1 MHRHFL
7 LLTYFLMAIFAKGQT
22 MADEAD
28 RFLSAMPE
36 NLQKKQEAA
45 VREGIAAQLDALVAV
60 RNSRNVC
67 APLPAGVSATDIGGK
82 YRLYM
87 PDSLGHDPV
96 PVLIYMHG
104 GGWCFGSV
112 NSCSK
117 FCGELCRRASIAVLA
132 VEYPLAPEHPY
143 PAALNACVDAVQ
155 YVFDNAGVY
164 NFDTGAV
171 SAGGDSSGGNLA
183 LATALRLSYARALVQ
198 NKPDEAA
205 IPRLESLLLFYPVVK
220 AWNDNSRSWQLY
232 DSGYGLDGGIMEAFN
247 EAYLTDNDAE
257 LPFISPFCAPAD
269 ILATLPR
276 TLIVNAERDILADQG
291 AAMYQKL
298 NSAGVD
304 VSHSVYPGAVHLF
317 ITVEGQPAAF
327 ESAVAASAAF
337 LQPTAEVAEP

>member
-1 MHRHFL
+1 
-7 LLTYFLMAIFAKGQT
+7 

-183 LATALRLSYARALVQ
+183 LATALRLSCARAMVQ

-232 DSGYGLDGGIMEAFN
+232 DSGYGLNSGIMEAFN

-304 VSHSVYPGAVHLF
+304 VSHCVYPGAVHLF

-337 LQPTAEVAEP
+337 LQPTADVAEP

>member
-45 VREGIAAQLDALVAV
+45 VREGIAGHPDALEAV

-155 YVFDNAGVY
+155 YVFDNAEVY

-304 VSHSVYPGAVHLF
+304 VSHCVYPGAVHLF
-317 ITVEGQPAAF
+317 ITVDGQPAAF
-327 ESAVAASAAF
+327 ENAVAASAAF

>member
-1 MHRHFL
+1 MHRHIIL
-7 LLTYFLMAIFAKGQT
+7 VIYILMAIFAKGQT

-28 RFLSAMPE
+28 RFLSAMPN

-45 VREGIAAQLDALVAV
+45 VREGIAGHPDALMAV
-60 RNSRNVC
+60 RNSRNVR

-87 PDSLGHDPV
+87 PDSFGHGPV

-143 PAALNACVDAVQ
+143 PAALNACVDAVNF
-155 YVFDNAGVY
+155 VFDNSGVY

-183 LATALRLSYARALVQ
+183 LATALRLSYARAMLQ
-198 NKPDEAA
+198 NKSEIGRAH
-205 IPRLESLLLFYPVVK
+205 V
-220 AWNDNSRSWQLY
+220 
-232 DSGYGLDGGIMEAFN
+232 
-247 EAYLTDNDAE
+247 
-257 LPFISPFCAPAD
+257 
-269 ILATLPR
+269 
-276 TLIVNAERDILADQG
+276 
-291 AAMYQKL
+291 
-298 NSAGVD
+298 
-304 VSHSVYPGAVHLF
+304 
-317 ITVEGQPAAF
+317 
-327 ESAVAASAAF
+327 
-337 LQPTAEVAEP
+337 

>member
-1 MHRHFL
+1 MHRHIIL
-7 LLTYFLMAIFAKGQT
+7 VIYILMAIFAKGQT

-28 RFLSAMPE
+28 RFLSAMPN

-45 VREGIAAQLDALVAV
+45 VREGIAGHPDALMAV
-60 RNSRNVC
+60 RNSRNVRT
-67 APLPAGVSATDIGGK
+67 PLPAGVSATDIGGK

-87 PDSLGHDPV
+87 PDSLGHGPV

-143 PAALNACVDAVQ
+143 PAALNACVDAVNF
-155 YVFDNAGVY
+155 VFDNSGVY

-183 LATALRLSYARALVQ
+183 LATALRLSYARAMLQ
-198 NKPDEAA
+198 NKSDDAA

-232 DSGYGLDGGIMEAFN
+232 GRGYGLDGEIMEAFN
-247 EAYLTDNDAE
+247 EAYLTDNAAE
-257 LPFISPFCAPAD
+257 LPFISPFCANTD

-276 TLIVNAERDILADQG
+276 TMIVNAERDILADQG
-291 AAMYQKL
+291 ADMYQKM
-298 NSAGVD
+298 SEAGVD
-304 VSHSVYPGAVHLF
+304 VSHLVYPGAVHLF

-337 LQPTAEVAEP
+337 LQPEYSY

>member
-1 MHRHFL
+1 MHRHIL

-45 VREGIAAQLDALVAV
+45 VREGIAGQLDALVAV

-87 PDSLGHDPV
+87 PDSLGRGPV

-205 IPRLESLLLFYPVVK
+205 IPCLESLLLFYPVVK